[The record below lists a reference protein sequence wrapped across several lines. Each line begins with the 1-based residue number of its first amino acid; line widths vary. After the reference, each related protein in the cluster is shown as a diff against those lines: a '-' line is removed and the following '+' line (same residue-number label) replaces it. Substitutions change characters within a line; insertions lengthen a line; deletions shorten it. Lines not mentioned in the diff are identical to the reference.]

1 MARGQSNNGSNCD
14 SVYAKICLK
23 SGDDT
28 DPRFELEIPNPAFGK
43 EEGAEKT
50 LNDGREDGLSGK
62 IVGVSAKTYDYKG
75 DEKLSGKIILED
87 KSANEIY
94 FIQFGQSSVARNLI
108 NSLAGINQP
117 GEIELGLYINKRGH
131 ATISV
136 TNNGD
141 KTEWAWHPGNDQ
153 DNDYVNK
160 IEWVHNKKKKKDEPD
175 FWELDKWLFLE
186 VLGKDIKAR
195 VEAARK
201 ADPVGEEPT
210 VEHDYDTEE
219 EELTETEQEQLEN
232 ETEPEK
238 KKDKVPF

>member
-1 MARGQSNNGSNCD
+1 MARGQSNSGSNCD
-14 SVYAKICLK
+14 SVYAKIALK
-23 SGDDT
+23 SGDDA

-50 LNDGREDGLSGK
+50 LNDGREDGLSGV

-87 KSANEIY
+87 KGANEIY

-108 NSLAGINQP
+108 NSLAGVNKP
-117 GEIELGLYINKRGH
+117 GVIELGLYLNKRGY

-136 TNNGD
+136 ANNGD

-160 IEWVHNKKKKKDEPD
+160 IEWIHNKKKKKDEPD
-175 FWELDKWLFLE
+175 YWELDKWLFLE
-186 VLGKDIKAR
+186 VLGKDIAERVKLAR
-195 VEAARK
+195 EQDPKDEPVTQQQEVEK
-201 ADPVGEEPT
+201 ESNEADPVVTEAEVVEGEEKP
-210 VEHDYDTEE
+210 
-219 EELTETEQEQLEN
+219 
-232 ETEPEK
+232 K
-238 KKDKVPF
+238 GRVPF